1 MLEESFEQLN
11 QKQCAAY
18 LKKLKLPQE
27 ECTLEFLDRLIRRHL
42 EEIPFENLDLVRTHE
57 LIQTDLDTVYKK
69 IIQGRRGGYCFEL
82 NALFLGLLRDSDIRR
97 ILLPAG
103 FSGVRGFGCLR
114 TEPVWSVLTV
124 KNISVMWVM
133 EALPVSGLLLWSRA
147 LLPILIL
154 AAFILKE
161 NVQDG

>member
-82 NALFLGLLRDSDIRR
+82 NALFLGLVTRPISGNRTAISAGTTKSAPMTAPH
-97 ILLPAG
+97 ILSAPT
-103 FSGVRGFGCLR
+103 F
-114 TEPVWSVLTV
+114 
-124 KNISVMWVM
+124 
-133 EALPVSGLLLWSRA
+133 
-147 LLPILIL
+147 
-154 AAFILKE
+154 
-161 NVQDG
+161 

>member
-82 NALFLGLLRDSDIRR
+82 NALFLGLLRGLGYQAYPVACRVLRR
-97 ILLPAG
+97 PG
-103 FSGVRGFGCLR
+103 LR
-114 TEPVWSVLTV
+114 MPTHRASVV
-124 KNISVMWVM
+124 CADGKNISVMWVM

-147 LLPILIL
+147 LLLILIL